1 MSKTLKFRDKEFT
14 ADFIVKTEKSI
25 IFYNKS
31 NEEINRL
38 QPLSPNLS
46 DYVIYNADGTIGTF
60 DTANFNSNVI
70 STGTDMMRIIYAL
83 MKENTQM
90 KADIAKL
97 KGGA

>member
-1 MSKTLKFRDKEFT
+1 MSKKLIFRNQEFV
-14 ADFIVKTEKSI
+14 ADIIVKTEKSI
-25 IFYNKS
+25 IFYNKD

-38 QPLSPNLS
+38 QPINPLET
-46 DYVIYNADGTIGTF
+46 YTIYNDDGTVGTF
-60 DTANFNSNVI
+60 DTANFNTNVI
-70 STGTDMMRIIYAL
+70 STATDVMRLLYAV

>member
-1 MSKTLKFRDKEFT
+1 MSKKLVFRNQEFT

-25 IFYNKS
+25 IFYNS
-31 NEEINRL
+31 NNEEINRL
-38 QPLSPNLS
+38 QPINPNET
-46 DYVIYNADGTIGTF
+46 YTVYNSDGTVGMF
-60 DTANFNSNVI
+60 DVANFNTNVI
-70 STGTDMMRIIYAL
+70 STATDVMRLLYAV